1 MIQVDALSSFLKAHF
16 FVQTQLRAAAQRL
29 GLLQDKLEAQA
40 QITRRDI
47 GILLQQSN
55 VSIARAKAQK
65 LMREDI
71 LSDLYQ
77 SMEMHIGVILGHL
90 GEFERRCVQT
100 NVLMSSMSVGSTP
113 YLKLRH

>member
-1 MIQVDALSSFLKAHF
+1 MFFFDIFCSVLISHSIIQA
-16 FVQTQLRAAAQRL
+16 QLRLTAQRL

-71 LSDLYQ
+71 LSGLYQ
-77 SMEMHIGVILGHL
+77 SMEMHVGVILGHL
-90 GEFERRCVQT
+90 GEFER
-100 NVLMSSMSVGSTP
+100 
-113 YLKLRH
+113 K